1 LSRLLYGDRI
11 GRNAELRVGAG
22 GIVFDPTET
31 RVLLTRRE
39 DNGRWCL
46 PGGAMDPG
54 ESAMEAAVREL
65 REETGLDTRV
75 VRLIGVYSDPHHIME
90 YADGNRVHVLAL
102 QFEMEIVGGELGL
115 SDETLDAGFFTRDEM
130 RGMDI
135 MEPHL
140 ERIEDAFARRDA
152 AFIR

>member
-1 LSRLLYGDRI
+1 
-11 GRNAELRVGAG
+11 
-22 GIVFDPTET
+22 
-31 RVLLTRRE
+31 
-39 DNGRWCL
+39 
-46 PGGAMDPG
+46 
-54 ESAMEAAVREL
+54 
-65 REETGLDTRV
+65 
-75 VRLIGVYSDPHHIME
+75 ME

-115 SDETLDAGFFTRDEM
+115 SDETLDAGFFTHDEM